1 MLLFRGMV
9 GQYPFAAL
17 VGKVLDSRGPR
28 VCSIIAAIMFAAGF
42 GLFSRELA
50 QAPEYMS
57 TPDPWVFRKLII
69 YFGMIGL
76 GTVFS

>member
-1 MLLFRGMV
+1 MV

-17 VGKVLDSRGPR
+17 VGKVLDAHGPR
-28 VCSIIAAIMFAAGF
+28 ACSFIAGILFSSGF
-42 GLFSRELA
+42 GLFSREIA
-50 QAPEYMS
+50 TAPEN
-57 TPDPWVFRKLII
+57 TTAPDEWVFRRLFV

>member
-1 MLLFRGMV
+1 MV

-17 VGKVLDSRGPR
+17 VGKVLDAYGPR
-28 VCSIIAAIMFAAGF
+28 ACSFIAGVLFSSGF
-42 GLFSRELA
+42 GLFSREIA
-50 QAPEYMS
+50 TAPEDATM
-57 TPDPWVFRKLII
+57 PDEWQFRRLFV